1 MINVY
6 IYISFTLCF
15 MTNRDNK
22 TMDGLVFCL
31 SGVSKHKQRTKS
43 VKDYLGVL
51 SKDLLNT

>member
-43 VKDYLGVL
+43 VKDY
-51 SKDLLNT
+51 